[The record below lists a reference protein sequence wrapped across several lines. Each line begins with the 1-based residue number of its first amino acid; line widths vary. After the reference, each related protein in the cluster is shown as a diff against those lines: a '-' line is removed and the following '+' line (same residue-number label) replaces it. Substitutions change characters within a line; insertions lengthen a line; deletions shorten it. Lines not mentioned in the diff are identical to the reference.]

1 MFRVHGIYN
10 FDLSVKKVPKS
21 VKKKSSKNGSSTKEI
36 AISYI
41 FSCTFLLANEQILH
55 PSKLT
60 ENAIALPNWLF
71 SQFDSSIVAEAML
84 NIC

>member
-1 MFRVHGIYN
+1 MINNIIPVSIAL
-10 FDLSVKKVPKS
+10 DLSITKAPKKVQKI
-21 VKKKSSKNGSSTKEI
+21 VQKWKLNQGNCNI
-36 AISYI
+36 LYL
-41 FSCTFLLANEQILH
+41 CTFLLANEQILH